1 MALTI
6 DFSGRV
12 ALVTGGTKGVGLGI
26 ARRFADAGASVVVCA
41 RSIPDDLPAGWDS
54 VAVDLHDPAAAKS
67 MIDEVVARH
76 GSLDILVN
84 NAGGAPAADT
94 STASPNFS
102 RKIVGLNFFAAM
114 WCSEQANVHMQKQAG
129 GGAIV
134 NIGSVSGER
143 PAPTAAAYG
152 AAKAALS
159 NYTRTTGQ
167 EWVPKVRVNMVTV
180 GMVRTELVHQWYG
193 DDENIRKT
201 ESRIPI
207 GRLALPTDV
216 GDACVFLASPLAS
229 YVSGAALLVHGGG
242 EWPAFLETPYH
253 DGARGSDR

>member
-1 MALTI
+1 VALTI
-6 DFSGRV
+6 DFTGKV
-12 ALVTGGTKGVGLGI
+12 ALITGGTKGVGLGI
-26 ARRFADAGASVVVCA
+26 AQRYADAGARVVVCA
-41 RSIPDDLPAGWDS
+41 RNIPDNLPSDWEAIALDLQ
-54 VAVDLHDPAAAKS
+54 DPASAKALV
-67 MIDEVVARH
+67 DGVVERH
-76 GSLDILVN
+76 GSIDILVN

-102 RKIVGLNFFAAM
+102 RKIVGLNFFSAM
-114 WCSEQANVHMQKQAG
+114 WCSEAANHHMQKQAS

-134 NIGSVSGER
+134 NIGSVSAER
-143 PAPTAAAYG
+143 PSPTAAAYG
-152 AAKAALS
+152 AAKAALA

-193 DDENIRKT
+193 DDENIAKT
-201 ESRIPI
+201 EARIPI

-216 GDACVFLASPLAS
+216 GDACVFLSSPLAS

-242 EWPAFLETPYH
+242 DWPAFLETPFH
-253 DGARGSDR
+253 DGAKK

>member
-6 DFSGRV
+6 DFTGKV
-12 ALVTGGTKGVGLGI
+12 ALITGGTKGVGLGI

-41 RSIPDDLPAGWDS
+41 RSIPEGLPSEWDA
-54 VAVDLHDPAAAKS
+54 VAVDLQEPAVAKGF
-67 MIDEVVARH
+67 IDSVVERH
-76 GSLDILVN
+76 GSLDFLVN

-102 RKIVGLNFFAAM
+102 RKIVGLNFFSAM
-114 WCSEQANVHMQKQAG
+114 WCSEAANHHMQTQPE

-134 NIGSVSGER
+134 NIGSVSAER
-143 PAPTAAAYG
+143 PSPTAAAYA
-152 AAKAALS
+152 AAKAALA

-167 EWVPKVRVNMVTV
+167 EWLPKVRVNSVTV

-193 DDENIRKT
+193 DDENIRRT
-201 ESRIPI
+201 EARIPI

-216 GDACVFLASPLAS
+216 GDACVFLSSPLAS
-229 YVSGAALLVHGGG
+229 YVSGASLLVHGGG
-242 EWPAFLETPYH
+242 DWPAFLETPFH
-253 DGARGSDR
+253 GSAKK

>member
-6 DFSGRV
+6 DFTGKV
-12 ALVTGGTKGVGLGI
+12 ALITGGTKGVGLGI
-26 ARRFADAGASVVVCA
+26 AQRYADAGARVVVCA
-41 RSIPDDLPAGWDS
+41 RNIPDNLPADWEA
-54 VAVDLHDPAAAKS
+54 VAVDLQDPASAKALV
-67 MIDEVVARH
+67 DGVVERH
-76 GSLDILVN
+76 GSIDMLVN

-102 RKIVGLNFFAAM
+102 RKIVGLNFFSAM
-114 WCSEQANVHMQKQAG
+114 WCSEAANHYMQRQAS

-134 NIGSVSGER
+134 NIGSVSAER
-143 PAPTAAAYG
+143 PSPTAAAYG
-152 AAKAALS
+152 AAKAALA

-193 DDENIRKT
+193 DDENIART
-201 ESRIPI
+201 EARIPI

-216 GDACVFLASPLAS
+216 GDACVFLSSPLAS

-242 EWPAFLETPYH
+242 DWPAFLETPFH
-253 DGARGSDR
+253 DGAKK

>member
-1 MALTI
+1 MTLTI
-6 DFSGRV
+6 DFTGKV
-12 ALVTGGTKGVGLGI
+12 ALITGGTKGVGLGI
-26 ARRFADAGASVVVCA
+26 AQRYADAGALVVVCA
-41 RSIPDDLPAGWDS
+41 RNIPDNLPTDWEA
-54 VAVDLHDPAAAKS
+54 VAVDLQDPASAKALV
-67 MIDEVVARH
+67 DGVVERH
-76 GSLDILVN
+76 GSIDMLVN

-102 RKIVGLNFFAAM
+102 RKIVGLNLFSAM
-114 WCSEQANVHMQKQAG
+114 WCSEAANHHMQRQST

-134 NIGSVSGER
+134 NIGSVSAER
-143 PAPTAAAYG
+143 PSPTAAAYG
-152 AAKAALS
+152 AAKAALA

-193 DDENIRKT
+193 DDENIAKT
-201 ESRIPI
+201 EARIPI

-216 GDACVFLASPLAS
+216 GDACVFLSSPLAS

-242 EWPAFLETPYH
+242 DWPAFLETPFH
-253 DGARGSDR
+253 HGATP

>member
-1 MALTI
+1 MKRLE
-6 DFSGRV
+6 GKV
-12 ALVTGGTKGVGLGI
+12 ALITGGTKGVGLGI
-26 ARRFADAGASVVVCA
+26 AQRYADAGARVVVCA
-41 RSIPDDLPAGWDS
+41 RNIPDNLPADWEA
-54 VAVDLHDPAAAKS
+54 VAVDLQDPASAKALV
-67 MIDEVVARH
+67 DGVVERH
-76 GSLDILVN
+76 GSIDMLVN

-102 RKIVGLNFFAAM
+102 RKIVGLNFFSAM
-114 WCSEQANVHMQKQAG
+114 WCSEAANHHMQRQAS

-134 NIGSVSGER
+134 NIGSVSAER
-143 PAPTAAAYG
+143 PSPTAAAYG
-152 AAKAALS
+152 AAKAALA

-193 DDENIRKT
+193 DDENIART
-201 ESRIPI
+201 EARIPI

-216 GDACVFLASPLAS
+216 GDACVFLSSPLAS

-242 EWPAFLETPYH
+242 DWPAFLETPFH
-253 DGARGSDR
+253 DGAKK

>member
-6 DFSGRV
+6 DFTGKV
-12 ALVTGGTKGVGLGI
+12 ALITGGTKGVGLGI
-26 ARRFADAGASVVVCA
+26 AQRYADAGARVVVCA
-41 RSIPDDLPAGWDS
+41 RNIPDNLPADWEA
-54 VAVDLHDPAAAKS
+54 VAVDLQDPASAKALV
-67 MIDEVVARH
+67 DGVVERH
-76 GSLDILVN
+76 GSIDMLVN

-102 RKIVGLNFFAAM
+102 RKIVGLNFFSAM
-114 WCSEQANVHMQKQAG
+114 WCSEAANHHMQRQAS

-134 NIGSVSGER
+134 NIGSVSAER
-143 PAPTAAAYG
+143 PSPTAAAYG
-152 AAKAALS
+152 AAKAALA

-193 DDENIRKT
+193 DDENIART
-201 ESRIPI
+201 EARIPI

-216 GDACVFLASPLAS
+216 GDACVFLSSPLAS

-242 EWPAFLETPYH
+242 DWPAFLETPFH
-253 DGARGSDR
+253 DGAKK

>member
-1 MALTI
+1 VALTI
-6 DFSGRV
+6 DFTGKV
-12 ALVTGGTKGVGLGI
+12 ALITGGTKGVGLGI
-26 ARRFADAGASVVVCA
+26 AQRYADAGARVVVCA
-41 RSIPDDLPAGWDS
+41 RNIPDNLPSDWEAIALDLQ
-54 VAVDLHDPAAAKS
+54 DPASAKALV
-67 MIDEVVARH
+67 DGVVERH
-76 GSLDILVN
+76 GSIDILVN

-102 RKIVGLNFFAAM
+102 RKIVGLNFFSAM
-114 WCSEQANVHMQKQAG
+114 WCSEAANHHMQKQAS

-134 NIGSVSGER
+134 NIGSVSAER
-143 PAPTAAAYG
+143 PSPTAAAYG
-152 AAKAALS
+152 AAKAALA

-193 DDENIRKT
+193 DDENIAKT
-201 ESRIPI
+201 EARIPI

-216 GDACVFLASPLAS
+216 GDACVFLSSPLAS

-242 EWPAFLETPYH
+242 DWPVFLETPFH
-253 DGARGSDR
+253 DGAKK

>member
-6 DFSGRV
+6 DFTGKV
-12 ALVTGGTKGVGLGI
+12 ALITGGTKGVGLGI
-26 ARRFADAGASVVVCA
+26 AQRYADAGARVVVCA
-41 RSIPDDLPAGWDS
+41 RNIPDNLPSDWEAI
-54 VAVDLHDPAAAKS
+54 AVDLQDPASAKALV
-67 MIDEVVARH
+67 DGVVERH
-76 GSLDILVN
+76 GSIDILVN

-102 RKIVGLNFFAAM
+102 RKIVGLNFFSAM
-114 WCSEQANVHMQKQAG
+114 WCSEAANHHMQKQAS

-134 NIGSVSGER
+134 NIGSVSAER
-143 PAPTAAAYG
+143 PSPTAAAYG
-152 AAKAALS
+152 AAKAALA

-193 DDENIRKT
+193 DDENIAKT
-201 ESRIPI
+201 EARIPI

-216 GDACVFLASPLAS
+216 GDACVFLSSPLAS

-242 EWPAFLETPYH
+242 DWPAFLETPFH
-253 DGARGSDR
+253 DGAKK

>member
-6 DFSGRV
+6 DFTGKV
-12 ALVTGGTKGVGLGI
+12 ALITGGTKGVGLGI
-26 ARRFADAGASVVVCA
+26 AQRYADAGARVVVCA
-41 RSIPDDLPAGWDS
+41 RNIPDNLPSDWEAIALDLQ
-54 VAVDLHDPAAAKS
+54 DPASAKALV
-67 MIDEVVARH
+67 DGVVERH
-76 GSLDILVN
+76 GSIDILVN

-102 RKIVGLNFFAAM
+102 RKIVGLNFFSAM
-114 WCSEQANVHMQKQAG
+114 WCSEAANHHMQKQAS

-134 NIGSVSGER
+134 NIGSVSAER
-143 PAPTAAAYG
+143 PSPTAAAYG
-152 AAKAALS
+152 AAKAALA

-193 DDENIRKT
+193 DDENIAKT
-201 ESRIPI
+201 EARIPI

-216 GDACVFLASPLAS
+216 GDACVFLSSPLAS

-242 EWPAFLETPYH
+242 DWPAFLETPFH
-253 DGARGSDR
+253 DGAKK